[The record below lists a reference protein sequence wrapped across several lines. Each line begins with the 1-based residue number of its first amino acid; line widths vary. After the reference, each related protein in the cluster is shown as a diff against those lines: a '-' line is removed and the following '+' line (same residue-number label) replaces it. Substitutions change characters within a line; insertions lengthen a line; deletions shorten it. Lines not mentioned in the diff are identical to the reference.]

1 MVGPDD
7 AIVWKDVATGGAA
20 VISAGAIFVVNS
32 FTRRLDRHEEDDRRK
47 FSSVFEGQKE
57 IAKEVAEGFLKVE
70 RSLKDTHIKLLE
82 RISDI
87 QQVADYTGTERRHT
101 DRT

>member
-7 AIVWKDVATGGAA
+7 VISWKDLATGGA
-20 VISAGAIFVVNS
+20 VIISGGVALIVKQ
-32 FTRRLDRHEEDDRRK
+32 FTRRLDDHEKKDDETFTALFRDHAEVK
-47 FSSVFEGQKE
+47 QL
-57 IAKEVAEGFLKVE
+57 IADGFRGIDADINAK
-70 RSLKDTHIKLLE
+70 HIKLLE

-87 QQVADYTGTERRHT
+87 QQVADYTGTERRHS